1 MRIKGN
7 TPNDSVK
14 RKSVEVMVQEN
25 LYRQILN
32 DLIRLCNLVALFA
45 LGDTSLEQE
54 RNQLE
59 GATQIKLALLRGLEP
74 TPPGSGPTPPVV

>member
-1 MRIKGN
+1 MRIKGK

-14 RKSVEVMVQEN
+14 WKSVEVMVQEN

-32 DLIRLCNLVALFA
+32 DLIRLCNLALFA
-45 LGDTSLEQE
+45 MGDTSLEQE

-59 GATQIKLALLRGLEP
+59 GATQIKLALFRGLEP
-74 TPPGSGPTPPVV
+74 TPPGSGPTTPVV